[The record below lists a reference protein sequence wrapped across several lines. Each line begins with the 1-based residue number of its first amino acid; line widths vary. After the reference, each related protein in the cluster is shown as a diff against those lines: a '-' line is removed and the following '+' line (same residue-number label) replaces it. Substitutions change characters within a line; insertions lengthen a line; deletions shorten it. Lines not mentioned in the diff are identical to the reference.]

1 MSRLVVVAA
10 LLGPM
15 IGSAITLAQPAGD
28 KSDAAALMQSGV
40 KLLEGKDY
48 LGALAVF
55 KNAYERF
62 PSAKILLNIGTTLK
76 LLGRDADA
84 ANIYQRYLD
93 ASDTDPKRRPEVDKL
108 LDKIDAQVG
117 RVEIKVTPS
126 DSIVTV
132 DDDDWLHVVHG
143 ATWRLAPGRHEIAAR
158 HDGYAAATK
167 SIETTAGESAT
178 ITLEPSRIVAV
189 RSPDTGPEPGIGV
202 HATAPVIAPEEPRS
216 RFGALVFGHFDIP
229 HGGAALVGA
238 TADITDRIAV
248 RAAAILGPHVGAY
261 AGGVVAILPHRYRP
275 YVSAGVPLFISNG
288 ARVSIRGAL
297 GFEYELNRHVAIS
310 IEAGVEHSFDPEM
323 DVKATAFVP
332 AAGIVGRL

>member
-10 LLGPM
+10 LLGPT
-15 IGSAITLAQPAGD
+15 IGSTITLAQPAGD

-93 ASDTDPKRRPEVDKL
+93 ASDTDPKRRPEVEKL

-132 DDDDWLHVVHG
+132 DDDDWLHVVHA
-143 ATWRLAPGRHEIAAR
+143 ATWRLAPGRHDITAR
-158 HDGYAAATK
+158 HDGYGTAIK

-178 ITLEPSRIVAV
+178 ITLEPSHVIVIADS
-189 RSPDTGPEPGIGV
+189 RPRPEPIVSV
-202 HATAPVIAPEEPRS
+202 HATVEPEAPRS

-261 AGGVVAILPHRYRP
+261 AGGVFAILPHRYRP

-288 ARVSIRGAL
+288 ARVSVRGAL
-297 GFEYELNRHVAIS
+297 GFEYELDRHLAIS

-332 AAGIVGRL
+332 AAGIIGRL

>member
-1 MSRLVVVAA
+1 MTRFVVVAA
-10 LLGPM
+10 LLAP
-15 IGSAITLAQPAGD
+15 AIAFAQPTGD
-28 KSDAAALMQSGV
+28 KVDAQALMQSGV
-40 KLLEGKDY
+40 KLLEAKDY
-48 LGALAVF
+48 LGALAIF

-76 LLGRDADA
+76 LLDRDADA
-84 ANIYQRYLD
+84 ANVYQRYLD
-93 ASDTDPKRRPEVDKL
+93 ASDTDPKRRAEVDKL
-108 LDKIDAQVG
+108 LDKIDKNVG
-117 RVEIKVTPS
+117 KVTLTATPS
-126 DSIVTV
+126 DAQIEI
-132 DDDDWLHVVHG
+132 DDDNWLHVVHG
-143 ATWRLAPGRHEIAAR
+143 TIWRLAPGRHSINVHR
-158 HDGYAAATK
+158 DGFEPATK
-167 SIETTAGESAT
+167 PIDLAAGESAELA
-178 ITLEPSRIVAV
+178 ITLVAIAKPVAPVAV
-189 RSPDTGPEPGIGV
+189 EPVAGGIR
-202 HATAPVIAPEEPRS
+202 ATQVVTAEEPRS
-216 RFGALVFGHFDIP
+216 RFGALLFGNFDIP

-261 AGGVVAILPHRYRP
+261 AGGVLAILPHRYRP

-297 GFEYELNRHVAIS
+297 GFEYELNRHIAIS